1 MPPPPANQHQK
12 HVVAACYLGWT
23 LDAFDFFIMV
33 FVIGDIAKEF
43 GTDRTTV
50 TWAITLTLFLRAL
63 GAFLFGRLAD
73 RFGRRP
79 TLMAN
84 VLTYSLLEFLTGFSP
99 NLTIF
104 LILRALYGVAMG
116 GEWGVGA
123 SLTMESIPARWRGPV
138 SGLLQAGYPS
148 GYLLATLLYRV
159 AYGSGLLGWR
169 GMFMVGVLPALLVFY
184 VRRNVPESPDWQRRS
199 ESKAHVGD
207 FGTVV
212 RQHLPLTIYAV
223 LMMTAFNFF
232 SHGTQDLYPNFLQTA
247 HKMTVNQVTTIAIVY
262 NIGAM
267 MGGLLFGS
275 LSQRIGRRA
284 AIVIAAVLA
293 LPVIPLWAF
302 STQPF
307 YIGLG
312 AFLIQICVQ
321 GAWGV
326 IPAHLNELSPPDI
339 RGTFP
344 GLVYQLGN
352 CLAAANATIQSAAA
366 KAFFG
371 GNLAWPLAGV
381 AGIVAVVIALMVGLG
396 REARDV
402 QMGEEDTLQAGPAL
416 RGETPARTAI

>member
-1 MPPPPANQHQK
+1 MPTPIAQHQR

-84 VLTYSLLEFLTGFSP
+84 VLTYSVLEFATGFSP
-99 NLTIF
+99 NLTVF

-123 SLTMESIPARWRGPV
+123 SLTMESVPGRWRGPV

-148 GYLLATLLYRV
+148 GYLLATILYRL
-159 AYGSGLLGWR
+159 AYGSGWVGWR
-169 GMFMVGVLPALLVFY
+169 GLFMIGVVPALLVFY
-184 VRRNVPESPDWQRRS
+184 IRRNVPESPDWEQRS
-199 ESKAHVGD
+199 QTAAHTGT
-207 FGTVV
+207 FGVV
-212 RQHLPLTIYAV
+212 LRRHLPLAIYAV
-223 LMMTAFNFF
+223 IMMTAFNFF
-232 SHGTQDLYPNFLQTA
+232 SHGTQDLYPSYLQTA
-247 HKMTVNQVTTIAIVY
+247 RKMTVNEVTTIAIIY

-267 MGGLLFGS
+267 LGGLTFGT
-275 LSQRIGRRA
+275 LSQRIGRRT

-302 STQPF
+302 AANPL
-307 YIGLG
+307 YIAIG
-312 AFLIQICVQ
+312 AFLIQFFVQ
-321 GAWGV
+321 GAWGI
-326 IPAHLNELSPPDI
+326 IPAHLNELSPPEI

-344 GLVYQLGN
+344 GLTYQLGN
-352 CLAAANATIQSAAA
+352 CLASANATIQSAIAGSY
-366 KAFFG
+366 FG
-371 GNLAWPLAGV
+371 GNLSWPLAGV
-381 AGIVAVVIALMVGLG
+381 AGIVAVVIALLVGFG

-402 QMGEEDTLQAGPAL
+402 RMGHEQSV
-416 RGETPARTAI
+416 ARTAI

>member
-1 MPPPPANQHQK
+1 MPAPTVQNQR

-33 FVIGDIAKEF
+33 FVIGDIAREF

-63 GAFLFGRLAD
+63 GAFIFGRLAD

-79 TLMAN
+79 TLIVN

-99 NLTIF
+99 SLTVF
-104 LILRALYGVAMG
+104 LILRALYGIAMG

-148 GYLLATLLYRV
+148 GFLLATLLYRV
-159 AYGSGLLGWR
+159 AYGNGWVGWR
-169 GMFMVGVLPALLVFY
+169 GMFMVGVLPALLVLY
-184 VRRNVPESPDWQRRS
+184 IRRNVPESPDWERRQTVS
-199 ESKAHVGD
+199 HTGD
-207 FGTVV
+207 FGFVL
-212 RQHLPLTIYAV
+212 RRHLPLVIYAV

-232 SHGTQDLYPNFLQTA
+232 SHGTQDLYPNFLETA
-247 HKMTVNQVTTIAIVY
+247 RKLPLTVRTNILIIANV
-262 NIGAM
+262 GAM
-267 MGGLLFGS
+267 LGGLLFGT

-284 AIVIAAVLA
+284 AIVIAALLA

-302 STQPF
+302 STTPLA
-307 YIGLG
+307 IGVG

-326 IPAHLNELSPPDI
+326 IPAHLNELSPPEI

-344 GLVYQLGN
+344 GFTYQLGN
-352 CLAAANATIQSAAA
+352 CLAAGNATIQSGLAGAY
-366 KAFFG
+366 FG
-371 GNLAWPLAGV
+371 GDLSWPLAGV
-381 AGIVAVVIALMVGLG
+381 AGIVAIAIALLVGFG

-402 QMGEEDTLQAGPAL
+402 RMGHDLAQAAPEAAMAE
-416 RGETPARTAI
+416 RRARTVI

>member
-1 MPPPPANQHQK
+1 MPTPAAQHQK

-33 FVIGDIAKEF
+33 FVIEDIAKEF

-79 TLMAN
+79 TLMVN

-99 NLTIF
+99 NLTVF
-104 LILRALYGVAMG
+104 LILRALYGIAMG

-159 AYGSGLLGWR
+159 AYGSGWLGWR
-169 GMFMVGVLPALLVFY
+169 GMFMVGIVPALLVFY
-184 VRRNVPESPDWQRRS
+184 VRRNVPESPDWEQRNQS
-199 ESKAHVGD
+199 SPAAADLG
-207 FGTVV
+207 VV
-212 RQHLPLTIYAV
+212 LRRHLPLAIYAV
-223 LMMTAFNFF
+223 VMMAAFNFF
-232 SHGTQDLYPNFLQTA
+232 SHGTQDLYPSYLKTTR
-247 HKMTVNQVTTIAIVY
+247 KLTVNQVTTIAIVY

-267 MGGLLFGS
+267 LGGLLFGT
-275 LSQRIGRRA
+275 LSQRIGRRT
-284 AIVIAAVLA
+284 AIVTAALLA

-302 STQPF
+302 ASSPF

-326 IPAHLNELSPPDI
+326 IPAHLNELSPPEI

-344 GLVYQLGN
+344 GLTYQLGN
-352 CLAAANATIQSAAA
+352 CLAAANATIQSGIADHW
-366 KAFFG
+366 FG
-371 GNLAWPLAGV
+371 GNLSWPLAGV
-381 AGIVAVVIALMVGLG
+381 AGIVAVVIALMVGFG
-396 REARDV
+396 REARNV
-402 QMGEEDTLQAGPAL
+402 RMGNDLDIQPVMPSPHAGVSAV
-416 RGETPARTAI
+416 

>member
-1 MPPPPANQHQK
+1 MSASSSPTQQQK

-33 FVIGDIAKEF
+33 FIIGDIAREF

-84 VLTYSLLEFLTGFSP
+84 VMIYSVLEFLTGFSP
-99 NLTIF
+99 NLTVF
-104 LILRALYGVAMG
+104 LILRALYGIAMG

-123 SLTMESIPARWRGPV
+123 SLTMESIPARWRGFV

-148 GYLLATLLYRV
+148 GFLLATVVYRLF
-159 AYGSGLLGWR
+159 YGTGLVGWR
-169 GMFMVGVLPALLVFY
+169 GLFMIGVVPALLVLY
-184 VRRNVPESPDWQRRS
+184 IRRTVPESPDWERRDAVAR
-199 ESKAHVGD
+199 KVGVAE
-207 FGTVV
+207 VV
-212 RQHLPLTIYAV
+212 RRHLGLTIYAV

-232 SHGTQDLYPNFLQTA
+232 SHGTQDLYPNYLQTER
-247 HKMTVNQVTTIAIVY
+247 HLGVNAVSTIAIIF

-267 MGGLLFGS
+267 IGGLVFGS

-284 AIVIAAVLA
+284 AIVIAALLS
-293 LPVIPLWAF
+293 LPIIPLWAF
-302 STQPF
+302 SADPV
-307 YIGLG
+307 YIAIG
-312 AFLIQICVQ
+312 AFLMQICVQ

-326 IPAHLNELSPPDI
+326 IPAHLNELSPPEI

-344 GLVYQLGN
+344 GLTYQLGN
-352 CLAAANATIQSAAA
+352 CLASANATIQSGLAG
-366 KAFFG
+366 AFFG
-371 GNLAWPLAGV
+371 GALSWPLAGV
-381 AGIVAVVIALMVGLG
+381 AGTVAIIIAVMVGLG
-396 REARDV
+396 REAREV
-402 QMGEEDTLQAGPAL
+402 RMGHELVAAE
-416 RGETPARTAI
+416 

>member
-1 MPPPPANQHQK
+1 MPYGSESRHQK

-63 GAFLFGRLAD
+63 GAYLFGRLAD

-79 TLMAN
+79 TLIAD
-84 VLTYSLLEFLTGFSP
+84 VLTYSALEFLTGFAPS
-99 NLTIF
+99 LTVF
-104 LILRALYGVAMG
+104 LILRALYGIAMG

-148 GYLLATLLYRV
+148 GYLLATLLYRI
-159 AYGSGLLGWR
+159 AYGGGWVGWR
-169 GMFMVGVLPALLVFY
+169 GMFMIGVLPALLVLY
-184 VRRNVPESPDWQRRS
+184 IRRNVPESPDWEQRRAS
-199 ESKAHVGD
+199 KESGN
-207 FGTVV
+207 FGLVL
-212 RQHLPLTIYAV
+212 RRHLPLAIYAV

-232 SHGTQDLYPNFLQTA
+232 SHGTQDLYPSFLQ
-247 HKMTVNQVTTIAIVY
+247 HEHGMTIDEVTTIAIVY
-262 NIGAM
+262 NVGAM
-267 MGGLLFGS
+267 IGGLVFGE
-275 LSQRIGRRA
+275 LSQRIGRRP
-284 AIVIAAVLA
+284 AIIIAAL
-293 LPVIPLWAF
+293 LSIPVIPLWAF
-302 STQPF
+302 SASPL

-312 AFLIQICVQ
+312 AFLMQICVQ

-326 IPAHLNELSPPDI
+326 IPAHLNEISPAEV

-344 GLVYQLGN
+344 GLTYQLGN

-366 KAFFG
+366 DSWFG
-371 GNLAWPLAGV
+371 GNLSWPLAGV
-381 AGIVAVVIALMVGLG
+381 AAIVAVVIAIMVGFG

-402 QMGEEDTLQAGPAL
+402 RMGRELEAAAPPAASGAGPVRA
-416 RGETPARTAI
+416 